1 MNLEEGNNDKLLRL
15 LKANPMRRNVPKLPE
30 GVNSRDNDS
39 CDKVI
44 KPTDGPV
51 NYSLVFGSP
60 ISNPL
65 FGCHN
70 FVLPTDNAEEAA
82 VIIDQYL
89 DTTEGVSNEFTYYNC
104 SWTVVHIENHIY
116 GLYCIKFFQEDL
128 SDGKI
133 KYHVYIKRVNGEH
146 YDYMKF
152 FERIRSL
159 FYKIEESPAKSRA
172 DAPADMDNLFEG
184 VTDSVEDGTSIEDRV
199 SNAFNILRND
209 HLSTYEKSDVIK
221 TLVELSTNESAKIF
235 FTSELLMILLQYLK
249 SIHNNYDLSLA
260 ATRCVITLY
269 NISATERLSLVMIDP
284 LLDYFLRLASN
295 DGNIYDQEMRLKAA
309 QTIYNII
316 NKYVIII
323 SDERKSQLKEWLK
336 VTNLL
341 VEKGTIK
348 MEFKKDY

>member
-1 MNLEEGNNDKLLRL
+1 
-15 LKANPMRRNVPKLPE
+15 MRRNVPKLPE

-39 CDKVI
+39 CDKDI
-44 KPTDGPV
+44 KPTDRPV
-51 NYSLVFGSP
+51 DYSLVFGASN
-60 ISNPL
+60 SNPL

-89 DTTEGVSNEFTYYNC
+89 DTTEGVSNEFTYYDC
-104 SWTVVHIENHIY
+104 SWTVVHIKNNIY

-159 FYKIEESPAKSRA
+159 FFKIEESPKSST
-172 DAPADMDNLFEG
+172 DALVNTYSLFEG
-184 VTDSVEDGTSIEDRV
+184 VTDSVEEDIKSIKVRV

-209 HLSTYEKSDVIK
+209 LLSIYEKSDVIK

-323 SDERKSQLKEWLK
+323 SDERKSQLIEWLK

-348 MEFKKDY
+348 MEF